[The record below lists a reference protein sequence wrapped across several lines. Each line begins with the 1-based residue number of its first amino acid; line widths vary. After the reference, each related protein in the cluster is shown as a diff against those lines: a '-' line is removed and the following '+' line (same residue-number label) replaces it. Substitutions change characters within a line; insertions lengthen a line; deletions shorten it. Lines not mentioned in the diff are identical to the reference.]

1 MALHYLASAFL
12 AVFNPLNFL
21 FLIGS
26 TAAGLLMGVLPGLS
40 ATMAVA
46 LLTGLTYNFPTQ
58 TALIS
63 LIGVYVGAI
72 SGGCQSAILL
82 NIPGTPASAATALD
96 GFPLAK
102 QGKGGLAIFLATTA
116 SCLGT
121 MISVI
126 FVLTLTPLLT
136 ALSLEFTSWEF
147 FLLSIFGILICGAIT
162 AQGKAVKGWIS
173 GIIGLLVAQVGLD
186 TVDTFP
192 RFCYGNVNL
201 MATIQLIPV
210 MIGLFGFPEI
220 VRSFGSDATG
230 EVLNLTKFKMRE
242 GFKIVGKNI
251 GSVIRSSF
259 IGVGVGIIPGVGED
273 VGGWLSYW
281 ASKTS
286 SKHPENFGKG
296 EVKGV
301 VSAEAGNN
309 SCIGGAII
317 PVLSLAVPG
326 SAPAAVLLA
335 AFLMHGYR
343 PGPLLMSESPD
354 FIYSVG
360 INLIMASLAMWIIAQ
375 LLSKVIVKVL
385 RVNKKILMPII
396 FTLCIIGSYLIN
408 YNMFDIKVMMVF
420 GLVGLLLS
428 YMDCPAAPFL
438 LGVILGPM
446 ADSNLRR
453 ALRLSD
459 GSFMPMLHRP
469 ICIIFLI
476 VIVFMILSQLGVI
489 AKIKAKIKGVK
500 KNG

>member
-1 MALHYLASAFL
+1 MALQYLVTAIATVFTPANLVALIAS
-12 AVFNPLNFL
+12 
-21 FLIGS
+21 S
-26 TAAGLLMGVLPGLS
+26 AAGLIMGVLPGLS

-46 LLTGLTYNFPTQ
+46 LLTGLTYNLSTQ

-63 LIGVYVGAI
+63 LLGIYVGAI

-82 NIPGTPASAATALD
+82 NIPGTPASASTALD
-96 GFPLAK
+96 GHPLAME
-102 QGKGGLAIFLATTA
+102 GKGGLAIFLATTS

-121 MISVI
+121 IISVI

-136 ALSLEFTSWEF
+136 SLALEFTSWEF

-173 GIIGLLVAQVGLD
+173 GVIGLLVAQVGLD

-220 VRSFGSDATG
+220 VRAFGAKDGG
-230 EVLNLTKFKMRE
+230 EVLQMTKFKMRD
-242 GFKIVGKNI
+242 GFKTIGKNI
-251 GSVIRSSF
+251 GALVRSAC

-281 ASKTS
+281 ASKSS
-286 SKHPENFGKG
+286 SKDPEKFGKG

-301 VSAEAGNN
+301 ISAETGNN
-309 SCIGGAII
+309 ACIGGAII

-343 PGPLLMSESPD
+343 PGPLLTTESPD
-354 FIYSVG
+354 FVYNVG
-360 INLIMASLAMWIIAQ
+360 IYLIFASISMWIVAQ
-375 LLSKVIVKVL
+375 ILSKAIVRVL
-385 RVNKKILMPII
+385 KVNKKILMPII
-396 FTLCIIGSYLIN
+396 FCLCIIGSYLIN
-408 YNMFDIKVMMVF
+408 YNLFDVKVMFVF
-420 GLVGLLLS
+420 GIVGLLLS
-428 YMDCPAAPFL
+428 YMDCPSAPFL

-446 ADSNLRR
+446 TDSNLRR

-459 GSFMPMLHRP
+459 GSFAPMFHRP

-476 VIVFMILSQLGVI
+476 VIILMILSQLGVFR
-489 AKIKAKIKGVK
+489 KIKAMRRGDAK
-500 KNG
+500 